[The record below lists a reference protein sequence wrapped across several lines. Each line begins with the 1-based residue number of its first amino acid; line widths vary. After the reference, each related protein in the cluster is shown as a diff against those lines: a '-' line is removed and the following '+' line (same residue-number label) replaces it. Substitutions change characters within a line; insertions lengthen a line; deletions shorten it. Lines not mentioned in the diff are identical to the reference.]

1 MELLMMI
8 EDGLKRLEKDIVDG
22 EIILKLIC

>member
-8 EDGLKRLEKDIVDG
+8 EDGLKGMEKDIIDG
-22 EIILKLIC
+22 GIILKLIC